1 MPIQKLLNTHLSIA
15 ICRMRMPVQQDIV
28 FEGGVKWSQIRGRTY
43 RPVKLQVG
51 VVGRVRESISIS
63 QTDANA
69 G

>member
-1 MPIQKLLNTHLSIA
+1 
-15 ICRMRMPVQQDIV
+15 MRMPVQQDIV